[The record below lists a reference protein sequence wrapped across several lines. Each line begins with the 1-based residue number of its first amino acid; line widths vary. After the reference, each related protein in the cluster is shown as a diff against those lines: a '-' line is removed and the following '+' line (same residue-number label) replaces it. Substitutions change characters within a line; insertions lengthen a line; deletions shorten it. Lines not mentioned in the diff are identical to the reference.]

1 MKKWFFLLL
10 AGLLLIGLIG
20 CGNQSDPPDQTDTS
34 AASTDDRNTETDH
47 ETAAETEETDPE
59 PPLQAYEQTVSLSS
73 NTEGI
78 RILGQRYLASG
89 TQLNLDWTCSG
100 LEFVLD
106 SMGGDLTIHAAA
118 SNPAYF
124 RVWIDG
130 MPWENADGA
139 LYYALEGIQ
148 DLVIP
153 SLPTGEHTVRV
164 LKVTGHT
171 LSRAQFTGMTFYGSL
186 LTDKTPPENGLYIEF
201 VGDSI
206 CCGWGNIGDHTGAY
220 TDQDGAQAYPYLVA
234 GQLDADYAVT
244 ALSGQGLLMG
254 TPGMTQG
261 YLYASPLRDG
271 STEYDFAR
279 KADIVVIN
287 IGTNDYNYRDQ
298 YGIDEAEFEQAYV
311 AFLKTVY
318 EKNGGC
324 LIYCLYNTMN
334 DTFAN
339 AILNACQAVGGEAAG
354 VYAME
359 LTRTASGHP
368 TLAEHSTYAAQITSY
383 INQTKD
389 LEVTGTFGEPAGG
402 EWGPDADGV
411 FRISSPGDMLAFA
424 ASAEANG
431 WYEGKVVELSADI
444 DMTDVEWV
452 PLAYFKGTLEGNA
465 HAIRNLVCGS
475 SNAGAGFI
483 ATIDGATIRNI
494 RFEACSCVDEANTI
508 AGLVTYASGGTSVF
522 ENVFADFTVKGS
534 LSGGK
539 GIGGY
544 IGRVDNLVSVEFR
557 NCVSTGTIS
566 GLTGI
571 GGFIGNA
578 ETGSSVTMTD
588 CLFTGVLVSDNHAAG
603 MIGRSAGAVTLTRCV
618 SMGRFEADT
627 VTDPVY
633 CRAGLLFLY
642 NLDFDADKTMFPTA
656 QEVILTD
663 CYAVVDNVLSL
674 YPVSS
679 HTVNAGLRRFHL
691 TVFYTGVDGPVYDNA
706 NGELANQ
713 VINDELA
720 GDAVIRL
727 LALGEEVRFS
737 AEAFGEY
744 EAFAGW
750 VLTGEQVSYS
760 ETGRLDGI
768 MPAPVAGLLGL
779 ETKPSAG

>member
-1 MKKWFFLLL
+1 MKKWFVLLFTCLTL
-10 AGLLLIGLIG
+10 ALMAG
-20 CGNQSDPPDQTDTS
+20 CGHASEDP
-34 AASTDDRNTETDH
+34 ASTDGSTPGSTPEATGGEAGSGADTDD
-47 ETAAETEETDPE
+47 TKGPE
-59 PPLQAYEQTVSLSS
+59 QPGELQTVSLNSG
-73 NTEGI
+73 TEGI
-78 RILGQRYLASG
+78 RILGERFLAG
-89 TQLNLDWTCSG
+89 DEQLNLDWTCSG

-106 SMGGDLTIHAAA
+106 SRGGDLTIHAETSA
-118 SNPAYF
+118 PAYF

-130 MPWENADGA
+130 REWENAQGE
-139 LYYALEGIQ
+139 LYYEVAGRQDIVVPALPE
-148 DLVIP
+148 
-153 SLPTGEHTVRV
+153 GEHTVRV
-164 LKVTGHT
+164 LKVTGYT
-171 LSRAQFTGMTFYGSL
+171 LSRAQLTGMSFYGSL
-186 LTDKTPPENGLYIEF
+186 LTGKTPPANDLYIEF

-206 CCGWGNIGDHTGAY
+206 CCGWGNIGAHTGAY
-220 TDQDGAQAYPYLVA
+220 TDQDGSQAYPYMIA
-234 GQLDADYAVT
+234 EQMQADYAVT
-244 ALSGQGLLMG
+244 ALSGQGLLCG
-254 TPGMTQG
+254 APGMTNG
-261 YLYASPLRDG
+261 YLYASPLRDA
-271 STEYDFAR
+271 STAYHFPR
-279 KADIVVIN
+279 KADIVVVN
-287 IGTNDYNYRDQ
+287 IGTNDYGYREQ
-298 YGIDEAEFEQAYV
+298 YGIDEEKFGQAYL

-318 EKNGGC
+318 EKNEGC
-324 LIYCLYNTMN
+324 QIYCLYNAMN
-334 DTFAN
+334 DTFSQ
-339 AILNACQAVGGEAAG
+339 AILEACREVGGEAAG
-354 VYAME
+354 VYSFEM
-359 LTRTASGHP
+359 TRTAAGGHP
-368 TLAEHSTYAAQITSY
+368 TLAEHSTYAARIASY
-383 INQTKD
+383 INQTK
-389 LEVTGTFGEPAGG
+389 ENPITGTFGEPAGG
-402 EWGPDADGV
+402 GWGADEDGMFV
-411 FRISSPGDMLAFA
+411 ISSADDMLAFA

-444 DMTDVEWV
+444 DMNGVEWV

-475 SNAGAGFI
+475 SNAGAGVI
-483 ATIDGATIRNI
+483 AAIDGATIRNI

-618 SMGRFEADT
+618 SMGRFEADA

-633 CRAGLLFLY
+633 SRAGLLFLY
-642 NLDFDADKTMFPTA
+642 NQDFDADKTMFPTA

-706 NGELANQ
+706 DGELANQ

-737 AEAFGEY
+737 AEAFGKY